1 MKNRTTPMFAGFR
14 QRMAWLHTWS
24 SLWFCWLMFAI
35 FLTGTLSVFNEQIT
49 QWMQPER
56 SQMPEAEA
64 RTVTPD
70 QVITPQAHAEAVN
83 QGLRQLAKYA
93 PDSNMWE
100 IWPRAGADSVQLFW
114 LDQHGMFAS
123 RRVSVSSGEQVPEP
137 QRRGRDTTGG
147 NHFVEFHHELHAE
160 TVGLWIV
167 GIASMAML
175 VALVSGIVTHR
186 RIFKDFFTF
195 RPAKGQRSWLDAHNA
210 LGVLTLPFLFM
221 ITYTG
226 LVISFTTY
234 MPAGQLAQ
242 GLVNGQK
249 APLSEFSPTT
259 ASQGQAA
266 RLTAL
271 GPLIKQ
277 AEATL
282 NSWTYA
288 VVIEHPGDA
297 AMKVKVYGAVHETEQ
312 PRHILT
318 TRGFVTFDGVSGAL
332 LSIHPSHSTPDG
344 AGMAAQR
351 TMADLHEAKFA
362 DSALRW
368 LYFIC
373 GMAGSAMMATGAI
386 LFMVKRRQKSL
397 HEFGR
402 ATPQIY
408 RLIEILNVAAIA
420 GLALACIGYLWSNRL
435 LPLALDERHDWEI
448 AAFFGVWLLTL
459 LHAAVRPALPAWY
472 EQLTLAAILCLTL
485 PLLNWITTGQHLLR
499 YAAQGEWGRCAVEL
513 TTLLLGALLLRAAW
527 KVRQKI
533 KPSAR
538 LPLKRSRHLQTE
550 VQP

>member
-1 MKNRTTPMFAGFR
+1 MTMQSTPMFAGFR

-35 FLTGTLSVFNEQIT
+35 FLTGTLSVFNAQIT

-56 SQMPEAEA
+56 MQTADGDPA
-64 RTVTPD
+64 TVQPG
-70 QVITPQAHAEAVN
+70 QHLTPQDHAAAVN

-100 IWPRAGADSVQLFW
+100 IWPRAGEDSVRLFW
-114 LDQHGMFAS
+114 LDKHGMFAD
-123 RRVSVSSGEQVPEP
+123 RRVSVSTGEQVPEP
-137 QRRGRDTTGG
+137 PRPGRDTTGG

-160 TVGLWIV
+160 TAGLWIV

-195 RPAKGQRSWLDAHNA
+195 RPGKGQRSWLDAHNA

-226 LVISFTTY
+226 LVISVYTY
-234 MPAGQLAQ
+234 MPAAQLAQ
-242 GLVNGQK
+242 GMLNGQRT
-249 APLSEFSPTT
+249 PVSEFGPSA
-259 ASQGQAA
+259 ASQGQPAQ
-266 RLTAL
+266 LTAL

-277 AEATL
+277 AEAAL

-288 VVIEHPGDA
+288 VVIDHPGDA
-297 AMKVKVYGAVHETEQ
+297 AMKVKVYGAVHQAEQ

-318 TRGFVTFDGVSGAL
+318 TRGFLTFDGVSGAL
-332 LSIHPSHSTPDG
+332 LATNLPHSAPDG
-344 AGMAAQR
+344 GGNASQR
-351 TMADLHEAKFA
+351 TMADLHEVKFA
-362 DSALRW
+362 DPAVRW

-373 GMAGSAMMATGAI
+373 GLAGSAMMATGAI

-397 HEFGR
+397 REFGR
-402 ATPQIY
+402 ATPQVY

-420 GLALACIGYLWSNRL
+420 GLALACVAYLWGNRL

-448 AAFFGVWLLTL
+448 MTFFAVWLLTL
-459 LHAAVRPALPAWY
+459 LHAALRPALPAWY
-472 EQLTLAAILCLTL
+472 EQLTLTAILCLCL
-485 PLLNWITTGQHLLR
+485 PLLNWLTTGQHLLI
-499 YAAQGEWGRCAVEL
+499 YVAQGEWGRGAVEL
-513 TTLLLGALLLRAAW
+513 TTLLFGALLLRAAW
-527 KVRQKI
+527 KVRQKTR
-533 KPSAR
+533 PAAA
-538 LPLKRSRHLQTE
+538 LPVKHTRHMQG
-550 VQP
+550 QP

>member
-1 MKNRTTPMFAGFR
+1 MTTQSTPMFSGFR

-35 FLTGTLSVFNEQIT
+35 FLTGTLSVFNAQIT

-56 SQMPEAEA
+56 MQTADGDPA
-64 RTVTPD
+64 TVQPG
-70 QVITPQAHAEAVN
+70 QHLTPQDHAAAVN

-100 IWPRAGADSVQLFW
+100 IWPRAGEDSVRLFW
-114 LDQHGMFAS
+114 LDKHGMFAD
-123 RRVSVSSGEQVPEP
+123 RRVAVSTGEQVPEP
-137 QRRGRDTTGG
+137 PRPGRDTTGG

-195 RPAKGQRSWLDAHNA
+195 RPGKGQRSWLDAHNA

-226 LVISFTTY
+226 LVISVYTY
-234 MPAGQLAQ
+234 MPAAQLAQ
-242 GLVNGQK
+242 GMLNGQRT
-249 APLSEFSPTT
+249 PVSEFGPSA
-259 ASQGQAA
+259 ASQGQPAQ
-266 RLTAL
+266 LTAL

-277 AEATL
+277 AEAAL

-288 VVIEHPGDA
+288 VVIDHPGDA

-318 TRGFVTFDGVSGAL
+318 TRGFLTFDGVSGAL
-332 LSIHPSHSTPDG
+332 LATSLPHSIPDG
-344 AGMAAQR
+344 GGDASQR
-351 TMADLHEAKFA
+351 TMADLHEVKFA
-362 DSALRW
+362 DPAVRW

-373 GMAGSAMMATGAI
+373 GLAGSAMMATGAI

-397 HEFGR
+397 REFGR
-402 ATPQIY
+402 ATPLVY

-420 GLALACIGYLWSNRL
+420 GLALACVAYLWSNRL
-435 LPLALDERHDWEI
+435 LPLALEERHEWEI
-448 AAFFGVWLLTL
+448 TTFFGVWLLTL
-459 LHAAVRPALPAWY
+459 VHAALRPALAAWH
-472 EQLTLAAILCLTL
+472 EQLTAAAILCLSL
-485 PLLNWITTGQHLLR
+485 PLLNWLTTGQHLLV
-499 YAAQGEWGRCAVEL
+499 YAAQGEWGRGAVEL
-513 TTLLLGALLLRAAW
+513 TTMLFGVLLLRAAW
-527 KVRQKI
+527 KVRQKNRPAASLAV
-533 KPSAR
+533 KHT
-538 LPLKRSRHLQTE
+538 RHMQG
-550 VQP
+550 QP